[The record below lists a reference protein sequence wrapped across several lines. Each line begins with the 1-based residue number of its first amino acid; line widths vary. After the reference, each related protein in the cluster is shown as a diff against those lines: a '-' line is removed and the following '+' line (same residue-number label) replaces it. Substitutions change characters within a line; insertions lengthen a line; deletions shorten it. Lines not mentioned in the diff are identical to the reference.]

1 MNTKQIYMFQEIIQD
16 EQHIAKLEKFLREE
30 SYFIKDCLIAYA
42 MDKKT
47 PSYIIQYLIDK
58 GCDVNMFKPD
68 LFQTP
73 LFMAIYNGRPDL
85 VEMLLAAGAKIT
97 KTDIPAIVF
106 GVKTMDKTDYQSH
119 TNEIETRIIKSLLRR
134 DINQLDWCDT
144 NGNTP
149 LHKAALF
156 GNLESARLLVA
167 HGADITILN
176 QKGKTALDICRKY
189 RSGSRFYYGHQSV
202 STQLVNLKKP
212 LIAEL
217 LEKEEVS
224 YLVFKGFRLHTND
237 FKTLHKSYPEIVW
250 NRDYKQIPIIPY
262 SPYMVMDVLHE
273 VWSRIND
280 DVFRE
285 LMGYLS

>member
-1 MNTKQIYMFQEIIQD
+1 MNVKQIYMFQDIIHTPFGNQE
-16 EQHIAKLEKFLREE
+16 EQHIAKLETFLRQE

-68 LFQTP
+68 LFQMP

-106 GVKTMDKTDYQSH
+106 GVKTVDMDK

-156 GNLESARLLVA
+156 GNLESARLLIA

-176 QKGKTALDICRKY
+176 QQGNTALDICRKCK
-189 RSGSRFYYGHQSV
+189 STSFRFYYGHQSV
-202 STQLVNLKKP
+202 PNHLVNLKKP

-217 LEKEEVS
+217 LENEERAYIV
-224 YLVFKGFRLHTND
+224 YKGFFMYEREQKLKFSNND
-237 FKTLHKSYPEIVW
+237 SDHVVKEILECMW
-250 NRDYKQIPIIPY
+250 LRNY
-262 SPYMVMDVLHE
+262 
-273 VWSRIND
+273 
-280 DVFRE
+280 DVFGE
-285 LMGYLS
+285 LMSYFLIFSNL